1 MSLGAYF
8 EQQYSLG
15 RIIVAKITMIVVVV
29 DDTYDA
35 YATLTEA
42 IALTECLQRYYTY
55 ISAYIYMYMG
65 FSRKYPFRLFIS
77 FKSFCNIYKILL
89 SSYFVFILTKYV
101 LSNIILRISSN
112 IFFLVELHL
121 LFQIEKWFFFL
132 FYFN

>member
-55 ISAYIYMYMG
+55 ISAYIYM
-65 FSRKYPFRLFIS
+65 FV
-77 FKSFCNIYKILL
+77 YK
-89 SSYFVFILTKYV
+89 F
-101 LSNIILRISSN
+101 
-112 IFFLVELHL
+112 
-121 LFQIEKWFFFL
+121 
-132 FYFN
+132 